1 LLSLTDEGTI
11 VARIVKTIDIQGQ
24 PAVTLFDSGANYTYV
39 RSALLVQA
47 PRITVSKPV
56 RVLLGGQ
63 TIDITE
69 NCLFNGKIEG
79 LDFFTSAVPVV
90 ELGAVNGHKLDAI
103 IGALTME
110 QWEIKL
116 DPKKESLDLNGLRRR
131 ELTEY

>member
-1 LLSLTDEGTI
+1 M
-11 VARIVKTIDIQGQ
+11 ARIVKTIDIQGQ